1 MSLPPFLIP
10 LQPPRTTLFQQNSSV
25 LVHWWSPKLNGT
37 SPTTLFIFISDFYTY
52 FLDTVHDLDTSGTLA
67 ILAFSHVGYAP
78 PLASKHPLSSLR
90 SSRFS
95 LASQLQN
102 ALSIFDAI
110 HLALHSE

>member
-1 MSLPPFLIP
+1 MVLPP
-10 LQPPRTTLFQQNSSV
+10 QPSSYSSQVCSFPRALTATDLPSLGNPGV
-25 LVHWWSPKLNGT
+25 
-37 SPTTLFIFISDFYTY
+37 IDFYTY